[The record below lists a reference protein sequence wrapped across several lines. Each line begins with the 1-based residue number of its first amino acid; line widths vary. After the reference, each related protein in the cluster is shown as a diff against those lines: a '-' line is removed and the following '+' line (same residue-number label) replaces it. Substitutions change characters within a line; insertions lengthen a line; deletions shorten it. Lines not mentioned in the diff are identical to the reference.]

1 MNNERSTIL
10 VTGATGTVGS
20 EVVRQLSTKGQII
33 IRAAARSANNPT
45 FKDLKSVEVMEL
57 DYNKPETLAT
67 SFKNVN
73 KLFLLTPFQSNI
85 LDLTSNLV
93 NAAKKS
99 GVKYIVKQSVMGAD
113 AEPGITPGRSHR
125 QAEKIIEES
134 GIPFLF
140 LRPNFFMQNFVNF
153 YSPMVKS
160 QGTLYAPAGDGK
172 VSFVDVRDIAAV
184 AVQALISDNQHRGKA
199 YNITGPEV
207 LSYGQTAEI
216 LSRELGKE
224 IKYVNIPDEDA
235 RKGMKDMGMDDWSA
249 NSLIE
254 LFDITRKGYASDT
267 SSVVQEFTGRKP
279 ISFSQF
285 VKDYA
290 QAFR

>member
-1 MNNERSTIL
+1 MRTIL

-20 EVVRQLSTKGQII
+20 EVVRQLSTKGQMI
-33 IRAAARSANNPT
+33 IRAAARSANNST
-45 FKDLKSVEVMEL
+45 FKDLKSVEIVEL

-67 SFKNVN
+67 SFKDVD
-73 KLFLLTPFQSNI
+73 KLFLLTPFQSDM
-85 LDLTSNLV
+85 LDLTSNLL

-99 GVKYIVKQSVMGAD
+99 GVKYIIKQSVMGAD
-113 AEPGITPGRSHR
+113 AQPGITPGRLHR

-134 GIPFLF
+134 GIPFSF
-140 LRPNFFMQNFVNF
+140 LRPNSFMQNFVNF
-153 YSPMVKS
+153 YSPMIKS
-160 QGTLYAPAGDGK
+160 QGALYAPAGDGK

-184 AVQALISDNQHRGKA
+184 AVQALISDNQHKGKA
-199 YNITGPEV
+199 YNITGPEA

-216 LSRELGKE
+216 LSRELGKG

-254 LFDITRKGYASDT
+254 LFDITRKGYASDI
-267 SSVVQEFTGRKP
+267 SSVVEEFTGRKP

>member
-1 MNNERSTIL
+1 MNNEGSTIL

-20 EVVRQLSTKGQII
+20 EVVRQLSTKGQFI

-45 FKDLKSVEVMEL
+45 LKDLKSVEIVEL

-67 SFKNVN
+67 AFKDVN
-73 KLFLLTPFQSNI
+73 KLFLLTPFQSDM

-99 GVKYIVKQSVMGAD
+99 GVKYIIKQSVMGAD
-113 AEPGITPGRSHR
+113 AEPGITPGRLHR
-125 QAEKIIEES
+125 QAEKIIEEF
-134 GIPFLF
+134 GIPFSF
-140 LRPNFFMQNFVNF
+140 LRPNVFMQNFVNF
-153 YSPMVKS
+153 YSPMIKS
-160 QGTLYAPAGDGK
+160 QGALYAPAGDGK

-184 AVQALISDNQHRGKA
+184 AVQALISDNQHKAKA
-199 YNITGPEV
+199 YYITGPEA

-216 LSRELGKE
+216 LSKGLGKE

-254 LFDITRKGYASDT
+254 LFDITRKGYTSDIT
-267 SSVVQEFTGRKP
+267 SVVEELTGRKP
-279 ISFSQF
+279 I
-285 VKDYA
+285 
-290 QAFR
+290 

>member
-1 MNNERSTIL
+1 MNNEGSTIL

-20 EVVRQLSTKGQII
+20 EVVRQLSAKGQIG

-45 FKDLKSVEVMEL
+45 LKDLKSVEIVEL

-67 SFKNVN
+67 AFKDVN
-73 KLFLLTPFQSNI
+73 KLFLLTPFQSDM

-99 GVKYIVKQSVMGAD
+99 GVKYIIKQSVMGVD
-113 AEPGITPGRSHR
+113 AEPGITPGRLHR
-125 QAEKIIEES
+125 QAEKIIEKS
-134 GIPFLF
+134 GIPFSF

-153 YSPMVKS
+153 YSPMIKS
-160 QGTLYAPAGDGK
+160 QGALYAPAGDGE

-184 AVQALISDNQHRGKA
+184 AVQALINDNQHKGQS

-207 LSYGQTAEI
+207 LSYGQAAET

-235 RKGMKDMGMDDWSA
+235 RKGMKDMGMDDWSV
-249 NSLIE
+249 NSMIE
-254 LFDITRKGYASDT
+254 LFDITRKGYASDI
-267 SSVVQEFTGRKP
+267 SSVVEELIGRKP

-285 VKDYA
+285 VKDYV